1 MKELLLIRHAKS
13 SWKQDLPDRERPL
26 APRGE
31 RAAPE
36 MGRRLARADAV
47 PALML
52 TSAAVRA
59 RSTAA
64 LLAGEAGLDPQA
76 VVTEPCLYDADAEAI
91 ATLARELDDGLDRV
105 AFVGH
110 NPALHEA
117 VERLC
122 ELRPE
127 KLPTAAVVRIRWP
140 VERWRDIDSGSGT
153 CVDFDYP
160 KRSSSA

>member
-1 MKELLLIRHAKS
+1 MKELLLVRHAKS
-13 SWKQDLPDRERPL
+13 SWQQDLPDRERPL
-26 APRGE
+26 ARRGE

-36 MGRRLARADAV
+36 MGRRLAVAGTV
-47 PALML
+47 PDLVL
-52 TSAAVRA
+52 TSDAVRA

-64 LLAGEAGLDPQA
+64 ALARAAGLDTA
-76 VVTEPCLYDADAEAI
+76 ALATETRLYDADAQAI
-91 ATLARELDDGLDRV
+91 TDLARGLDDALDRV

-117 VERLC
+117 VECLC
-122 ELRPE
+122 DLRPE

-140 VERWRDIDSGSGT
+140 IERWRDLSESAGT

-160 KRSSSA
+160 KKSSRE

>member
-13 SWKQDLPDRERPL
+13 SWEQDLPDHERPL

-36 MGRRLARADAV
+36 MGRRLARAGAV
-47 PALML
+47 PDLVL
-52 TSAAVRA
+52 TSDAVRA

-64 LLAGEAGLDPQA
+64 ALARAAGLDPAA
-76 VVTEPCLYDADAEAI
+76 VVAAPRLYAADAEAI
-91 ATLARELDDGLDRV
+91 VALARELDDTHDRV
-105 AFVGH
+105 ALVGH

-117 VERLC
+117 VELLC
-122 ELRPE
+122 ELRPD

-140 VERWRDIDSGSGT
+140 VEHWRELSEDTGT

-160 KRSSSA
+160 KKSATG